1 MYVIM
6 CKVSVRMLSMRSTL
20 SKHSSKIE
28 PATQKYEQSGC
39 RCIFCLCVCV
49 FFKYICT
56 CNLEACFFSLII
68 FVQNIFSM
76 RLYLKKLKYK

>member
-28 PATQKYEQSGC
+28 PAAQKYEQSGC

-49 FFKYICT
+49 FF
-56 CNLEACFFSLII
+56 FS
-68 FVQNIFSM
+68 NIYVLVIWKHVF
-76 RLYLKKLKYK
+76 LV